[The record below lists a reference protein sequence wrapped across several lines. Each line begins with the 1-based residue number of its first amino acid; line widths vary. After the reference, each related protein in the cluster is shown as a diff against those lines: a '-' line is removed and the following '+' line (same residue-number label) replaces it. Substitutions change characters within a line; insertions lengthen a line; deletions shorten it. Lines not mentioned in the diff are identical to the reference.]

1 MGTGER
7 HLLNNLRH
15 HLHGGGGGKKE
26 HHHHHQAN
34 IPKGCLAVMVG
45 REGEEKKRFVV
56 PVEYLSHPLFQR
68 LLKEAEEEYG
78 FDHKGAIAI
87 PCCAVEFVAVQ
98 CQIDREILIAS
109 PHHGGGIHRHHH
121 LVGCF
126 RA

>member
-1 MGTGER
+1 MGTGDR

-26 HHHHHQAN
+26 HHHQLPN

-45 REGEEKKRFVV
+45 LEGEEKQRFIV

-87 PCCAVEFVAVQ
+87 PCCAVEFRSVQ
-98 CQIDREILIAS
+98 GQIDRETAIAS
-109 PHHGGGIHRHHH
+109 PH